1 MKPFVAL
8 SLLALAGCDHTN
20 KNEQQPAAAPAAPT
34 PAPPP
39 AAMPKPP
46 PPPPPTPAPPA
57 ANDEVRAPV
66 ASDLADY
73 VKDIKGSGPL
83 MATFDTSLGTIHCQ
97 LFDDKAPIGVANF
110 VGLATGKKP
119 WKDPATGNVMKDKPY
134 YNGLTFH
141 RVIAGFMIQG
151 GDPLGIGRGGPG
163 YRFDNEIDRSLK
175 MDPGA
180 LAYANAGPGTNGSQF
195 FIMEG
200 SKPQLLGGYTIF
212 GQCKDV
218 DVVAKI
224 THVPTGPED
233 KPNSPVTMNKVTIS
247 RGK

>member
-1 MKPFVAL
+1 MKP
-8 SLLALAGCDHTN
+8 
-20 KNEQQPAAAPAAPT
+20 PT
-34 PAPPP
+34 
-39 AAMPKPP
+39 PP
-46 PPPPPTPAPPA
+46 PPPPA
-57 ANDEVRAPV
+57 AGDDVRAPV

-73 VKDIKGSGPL
+73 VKDLKGSGPL
-83 MATFDTSLGTIHCQ
+83 MATIDTSMGTIHCQ

-119 WKDPATGNVMKDKPY
+119 WRDPANGQVMTNKPY
-134 YNGLTFH
+134 YDGLTFH

-151 GDPLGIGRGGPG
+151 GDPLGKGMGGPG
-163 YRFDNEIDRSLK
+163 YKFDNEIDRSLK

-200 SKPQLLGGYTIF
+200 SKPGLLGGYTIF
-212 GQCKDV
+212 GQCKEV

-224 THVPTGPED
+224 THVPTSGPPND
-233 KPNSPVTMNKVTIS
+233 MPNSPVTITKVTIS